1 MPSLTSQI
9 LFEGGPVMKTAQ
21 EYIKSIKKMNF
32 NAYILGKKEE
42 NPADHPLVKPSLN
55 AVAMTYEVAGDPQY
69 QELTTVVSN
78 ITGKRVNRF
87 THTHQSTQDLVSKV
101 KMQRLLGQKTATC
114 FQRCVGMDAINAL
127 SITTYEMD
135 QDLGTE
141 YNKRFNEFLTYVQ
154 ENDLVCD
161 GAMTDPKGDR
171 GKRPHQQ
178 AEKDVFVHIVEEK
191 EDGIVVRGAKCHQT
205 GALNSHEII
214 VMPTM
219 SMKQE
224 DADFAVS
231 FAVPSD
237 TKGITYIFGRQ
248 PSDTRKIEGTYDVG
262 NMNYGGQ
269 ECLVIF
275 ENVFVPWDRV
285 FMYKEYKYSGA
296 LVERFASYHRQSYGG
311 CKCGVTDVLIG
322 AAVNLAEYH
331 GVENASHIKDK
342 LVEMV
347 HLNETMHA
355 CGLACSTEGKATPS
369 GTYFVDSLLANVC
382 KLNVTRHP
390 YEIARIAEDIAGGLL
405 VTMPS
410 AFDFKNPEI
419 GPIMEKLYGGIEGI
433 STECRMRMLRLVE
446 NLTIG
451 AGAVAYRTESMHG
464 AGPPQAM
471 KIMIARQ
478 ADFEKKKELAK
489 KIAGVE

>member
-1 MPSLTSQI
+1 
-9 LFEGGPVMKTAQ
+9 MKTKQ
-21 EYIKSIKKMNF
+21 EYIDSIKKMNF
-32 NAYILGKKEE
+32 NAYILGEKVN
-42 NPADHPLVKPSLN
+42 NPVEHPLIRPSLN
-55 AVAMTYEVAGDPQY
+55 AVSMTYELAEDPQF
-69 QELTTVVSN
+69 QELMTAVSN
-78 ITGKRVNRF
+78 VTGKKINRF
-87 THTHQSTQDLVSKV
+87 THTHQSTQDLIDKV

-135 QDLGTE
+135 QELGTE
-141 YNKRFNEFLTYVQ
+141 YNKRFTDFLKYVQ
-154 ENDLVCD
+154 DNDLVCD

-171 GKRPHQQ
+171 SRRPHQQ
-178 AEKDVFVHIVEEK
+178 AEKDVFVHVVNELQE
-191 EDGIVVRGAKCHQT
+191 GIVVRGAKCHQT

-219 SMKQE
+219 SMKKE
-224 DADFAVS
+224 DADFAIS

-237 TKGITYIFGRQ
+237 STGITYILGRQ
-248 PSDTRKIEGTYDVG
+248 PSDTRKLEGTFDVG
-262 NMNYGGQ
+262 NINYGGQ
-269 ECLVIF
+269 ECIVF
-275 ENVFVPWDRV
+275 FDNVFVPWERV
-285 FMYKEYKYSGA
+285 FMYKEYKYAGA

-322 AAVNLAEYH
+322 AVNTLAEYN
-331 GVENASHIKDK
+331 GVEKASHIKDK
-342 LVEMV
+342 LVEMT
-347 HLNETMHA
+347 HLNETMYA
-355 CGLACSTEGKATPS
+355 CGLACSMEGKETPS

-382 KLNVTRHP
+382 KLNVTRFP

-410 AFDFKNPEI
+410 ALDLKNPEI
-419 GPIMEKLYGGIEGI
+419 GHLLRKIYCGIETVP
-433 STECRMRMLRLVE
+433 TEWRLRMLRLVE

-471 KIMIARQ
+471 KIMIGRQ
-478 ADFEKKKELAK
+478 ANFEEKKKLAIN
-489 KIAGVE
+489 IAGLEA